1 MYFLREFLSF
11 QYGRFEKIFMPPNDS
26 PQFLTANI
34 ALYHGEKDTQKW
46 IWTGLLLNEQKH
58 YQSEWFL
65 NKVREVWGL
74 VNLHESLIEIVVSVV
89 QNTEVGSMLMIKV
102 TVFHALFTVCKPQPR
117 SKQSR
122 EKCVSSVS
130 RQMQMA
136 YFITAWLMFQFPDLV
151 LIKRK

>member
-58 YQSEWFL
+58 YQSE
-65 NKVREVWGL
+65 
-74 VNLHESLIEIVVSVV
+74 
-89 QNTEVGSMLMIKV
+89 
-102 TVFHALFTVCKPQPR
+102 
-117 SKQSR
+117 
-122 EKCVSSVS
+122 
-130 RQMQMA
+130 
-136 YFITAWLMFQFPDLV
+136 
-151 LIKRK
+151 